1 MIWNNRNDFFA
12 GYPARSDAS
21 ARETRSERG
30 LPSNLLSRLPRELFD
45 KLGAGGGC
53 GFMERCF
60 GFILG
65 LLIDRPRVVLKG
77 EVAAADSGVD
87 IAHELEHPDIGLV
100 LLEGGFQ
107 RSHGINRIT
116 APVERFAL
124 DRQHGGVL
132 SRARKNLFGI

>member
-30 LPSNLLSRLPRELFD
+30 LPSELLSRLLRELLD
-45 KLGAGGGC
+45 ELGAGGGC
-53 GFMERCF
+53 GFMKRCF

-65 LLIDRPRVVLKG
+65 LLVNRPRVVLEG
-77 EVAAADSGVD
+77 EVAAADPGVD

-116 APVERFAL
+116 PPVEPFARA
-124 DRQHGGVL
+124 RQH
-132 SRARKNLFGI
+132 